1 MFSRLTSFLLTP
13 LVGPFSLMVGLDK
26 QSGHPVLRPESL
38 KPYHAFEANSG
49 NCIDHFCQTG
59 SRTGKE
65 GQPTVKQG
73 APYNHP
79 GSYRGSLLP
88 GEHCL
93 IPLGRSSANLC
104 WTERDPSGRRDG
116 RDADAFRDWA
126 AQVLRKLETLRQ
138 QALWPAL
145 EEMADKALRS
155 AVADPLRAG
164 VRPPNSSISYTVLF
178 ARYRAAAILQA
189 AHEAWRRGEFEQAV
203 SAYERLLATTNWV
216 WEGKA
221 AGGDGA
227 TAAGTGTTACAEWG
241 REISLA
247 GLRLALWGALRGG
260 PEGAQLLAALPRRV
274 VAVMARL
281 ERPGPTLAGEE
292 ISAPVVATAVLI
304 DRFVREAGI
313 AVDYRAELPPSMQ
326 EAEFPPAWSHA
337 AQMTFG
343 LQQWLLFSALLV
355 RDTPPHLVLN
365 SSLGRWLRAQV
376 YRAAAPWLAAA
387 MVLVGAASWLGDVLL
402 W

>member
-13 LVGPFSLMVGLDK
+13 LAGPFSLMVGLDK

-38 KPYHAFEANSG
+38 KPHHAFQANIGSY
-49 NCIDHFCQTG
+49 IDQFCPTG

-65 GQPTVKQG
+65 GQRPVERG
-73 APYNHP
+73 APYDHP
-79 GSYRGSLLP
+79 RSYRGPLLH

-93 IPLGRSSANLC
+93 FPLGRSSANLC

-116 RDADAFRDWA
+116 RDADAFRNWA
-126 AQVLRKLETLRQ
+126 AQVLRKLENLHRQ
-138 QALWPAL
+138 ASWPAL

-189 AHEAWRRGEFEQAV
+189 AHEAWRRGELEQAV
-203 SAYERLLATTNWV
+203 SAYERLFAATSVV

-221 AGGDGA
+221 AGGDEA
-227 TAAGTGTTACAEWG
+227 TVAKAGTTAFVDWS
-241 REISLA
+241 RDISLA
-247 GLRLALWGALRGG
+247 GLRLALWGSLRGG

-274 VAVMARL
+274 VAVMTRL
-281 ERPGPTLAGEE
+281 ERPANSSAGEE
-292 ISAPVVATAVLI
+292 IPAPAIAAAILI
-304 DRFVREAGI
+304 DRFVREEGI
-313 AVDYRAELPPSMQ
+313 AVDYRVELPPSMQ
-326 EAEFPPAWSHA
+326 KTEFPPAWLHA
-337 AQMTFG
+337 TQMTFG
-343 LQQWLLFSALLV
+343 LQQWLVFSALVV
-355 RDTPPHLVLN
+355 RDTPAPLVLN
-365 SSLGRWLRAQV
+365 SSFGRWLRAQV

-387 MVLVGAASWLGDVLL
+387 TVLVGAGSWLGNTLL
-402 W
+402 R